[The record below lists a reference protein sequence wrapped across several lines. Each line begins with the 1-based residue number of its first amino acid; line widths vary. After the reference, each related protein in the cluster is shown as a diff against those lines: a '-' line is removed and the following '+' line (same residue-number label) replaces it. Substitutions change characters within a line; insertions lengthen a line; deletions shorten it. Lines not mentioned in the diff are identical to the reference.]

1 MTANAAQ
8 QQEDEFQ
15 SRLDLG
21 LWRRV
26 FTHALAYKGHLFALA
41 TAAVTIAAMDVSFPL
56 VTGSAVDEVMARGTG
71 VRLWMYGLIYLGLTV
86 GLAGGVWVFITMAGG
101 ISNRVAHDI
110 RTASFARLQELE
122 FSFYDKRPI
131 GWLISRM
138 TSDCDKLSRIISW
151 GFLDL
156 VWALCLVSLITIAL
170 LLTDWKLGLVLLSV
184 VPPLIIISA
193 VFQKRLLLSARET
206 RKFNSFITGSFNES
220 IQGMRTSKTLVREEE
235 NLTEFKDLSSRMYR
249 ASVRN
254 ALQSAVYMPI
264 VLTLG
269 AIATGLVLWKGGVD
283 VMIGALTIGTLV
295 KFIMY
300 AGMFFDPINQIA
312 RVLIQLQGAQAAG
325 ERVIGLLDT
334 VPAIRDSPEVEE
346 RIRKTSHAVL
356 PKDTAIDGLP
366 DTIDQIEFR
375 QVDFAYDTGQAV
387 LKDFNLTV
395 KAGQM
400 IALVGPSG
408 GGKSTIVNLASRF
421 YEPTGGEILVNGID
435 YRKRSLAWLQGAL
448 GIVLQTP
455 HLFSGSI
462 RDNIRY
468 GRLDASDEEIEE
480 IARLVNAHD
489 FILSHEHGYDTDV
502 GEGGNRLSTGQKQLI
517 SFARA
522 LLSKPQIFIMDEA
535 TSSIDTATEQ
545 LIQESLETLFSGRIS
560 FVIAHRLSTIRS
572 ADRILVINQGRIEE
586 SGRHEALIQKR
597 GHYYELY
604 TRQFRREQ
612 EQELIR
618 SKQGGRRSE

>member
-1 MTANAAQ
+1 MTSIAAQ
-8 QQEDEFQ
+8 HQEDEFQ
-15 SRLDLG
+15 SRLDFG

-26 FTHALAYKGHLFALA
+26 FTHALAYKGHLSALA
-41 TAAVTIAAMDVSFPL
+41 IAAVTIAAMDVSFPL
-56 VTGSAVDEVMARGTG
+56 VTGSAVDEVMAMGSD
-71 VRLWMYGLIYLGLTV
+71 VRLWLYALVYLGLTI
-86 GLAGGVWVFITMAGG
+86 GLAGGVWVFIIMAGG

-156 VWALCLVSLITIAL
+156 VWALCLVLLITIAL
-170 LLTDWKLGLVLLSV
+170 LVTNWKLGLVLLSV
-184 VPPLIIISA
+184 VPPLIVISA

-206 RKFNSFITGSFNES
+206 RKYNSFITGSFNES

-235 NLTEFKDLSSRMYR
+235 NLKEFEELSAGMYG

-269 AIATGLVLWKGGVD
+269 ALATGLVLWKGGVD
-283 VMIGALTIGTLV
+283 VTVGSVTIGTLM
-295 KFIMY
+295 KFIMF

-334 VPAIRDSPEVEE
+334 VPAIRDSSEVLDRIEE
-346 RIRKTSHAVL
+346 TSHSAL
-356 PKDTAIDGLP
+356 PSGTAIDGLP
-366 DTIDQIEFR
+366 DTIDEIEFKH
-375 QVDFAYDTGQAV
+375 VDFAYDNGQTV
-387 LKDFNLTV
+387 LEDFNLTV
-395 KAGQM
+395 RAGQM

-421 YEPTGGEILVNGID
+421 YEPTGGEILINGID

-462 RDNIRY
+462 RENIRY
-468 GRLDASDEEIEE
+468 GRLDASDQEIEA

-489 FILSHEHGYDTDV
+489 FILKHEHGYETDV
-502 GEGGNRLSTGQKQLI
+502 GEGGNRLSTGQKQLV

-522 LLSKPQIFIMDEA
+522 LLSNPQIFIMDEA

-545 LIQESLETLFSGRIS
+545 LIQESLHTMFTGRIS

-572 ADRILVINQGRIEE
+572 ADRILVINHGKIEE
-586 SGRHEALIQKR
+586 NGRHEELIEKR

-604 TRQFRREQ
+604 TNQFRRER
-612 EQELIR
+612 EEELIGSR
-618 SKQGGRRSE
+618 K

>member
-1 MTANAAQ
+1 MTTIATQ
-8 QQEDEFQ
+8 PQEDDFQ
-15 SRLDLG
+15 ARLDLG

-26 FTHALAYKGHLFALA
+26 FAHALAYKGQLTALA
-41 TAAVTIAAMDVSFPL
+41 IAAVTIAGVDASFAL
-56 VTGSAVDEVMARGTG
+56 VTRSAIDEVVASGPA
-71 VRLWMYGLIYLGLTV
+71 VRLWMYGIIYLALTI
-86 GLAGGVWVFITMAGG
+86 GLAGGVWVFINTAGG

-110 RTASFARLQELE
+110 RAASFARLQELE
-122 FSFYDKRPI
+122 FSFYDKRPV

-138 TSDCDKLSRIISW
+138 TSDCDKLSRIIAW

-156 VWALCLVSLITIAL
+156 VWALCLVVLISIIL
-170 LLTDWKLGLVLLSV
+170 LVMNWQLGLVLLSV
-184 VPPLIIISA
+184 VPPLIAISA
-193 VFQKRLLLSARET
+193 VFQKRLLFSARET
-206 RKFNSFITGSFNES
+206 RKFNSLITGSYNES

-235 NLTEFKDLSSRMYR
+235 NLKEFEDLSSKMYG
-249 ASVRN
+249 ASIRN

-264 VLTLG
+264 VLTMG
-269 AIATGLVLWKGGVD
+269 AIAAGLVLWKGGAD
-283 VMIGALTIGTLV
+283 VMLGSVTIGTLV
-295 KFIMY
+295 AFIMY
-300 AGMFFDPINQIA
+300 SGQFFDPINQIA
-312 RVLIQLQGAQAAG
+312 RVLVQLQGAQAAG

-334 VPAIRDSPEVEE
+334 VPAIKDSPEVLKRIEE
-346 RIRKTSHAVL
+346 ASHSTPPSGTAV
-356 PKDTAIDGLP
+356 DGLP
-366 DTIDQIEFR
+366 DTVDEIEFKH
-375 QVDFAYDTGQAV
+375 VDFAYDSGQMV
-387 LKDFNLTV
+387 LKDFSLTV

-468 GRLDASDEEIEE
+468 GRLDASDQEIETT
-480 IARLVNAHD
+480 ARLVNAHD
-489 FILSHEHGYDTDV
+489 FILKHEHGYETKV
-502 GEGGNRLSTGQKQLI
+502 GEGGNRLSTGQKQLV

-522 LLSKPQIFIMDEA
+522 LLSRPQIFIMDEA

-545 LIQESLETLFSGRIS
+545 LIQESLQTMFSGRIS

-572 ADRILVINQGRIEE
+572 ADRILVINHGKIEE
-586 SGRHEALIQKR
+586 IGRHEELIEQR

-604 TRQFRREQ
+604 TNQFRREQ
-612 EQELIR
+612 EKELI
-618 SKQGGRRSE
+618 GSEK